1 MATST
6 HFSAAELKCK
16 DGCGLNNV
24 KIELLSKL
32 EQLRVIIRHP
42 IILTSASRCPARE
55 LAVSGKS
62 GGAHTTGDAVDI
74 KCTSD
79 LDRFNLIRILLELG
93 FCRIGVSFKRGFIH
107 ADISDSLPQAV
118 FWGYPEE

>member
-1 MATST
+1 VATST
-6 HFSAAELKCK
+6 HFKELELACRCGCK
-16 DGCGLNNV
+16 LDNV
-24 KIELLSKL
+24 KLELLAKL

-93 FCRIGVSFKRGFIH
+93 FCRIGVAADFIH
-107 ADISDSLPQAV
+107 ADLSETLPQAV
-118 FWGYPEE
+118 CWTYGDKK